1 LTVTGI
7 SPNVRSSNGDDDA
20 ATMEDD
26 MYTLSTNN
34 GITKTFNNLADAQ
47 AYCTKRFAKLT
58 WEQFDAHSVGD
69 GLEWHGFDGDSDEAD
84 AIIALDAEELLAW
97 ATKQAEMHIAD
108 VRSMGAEPSPADAAN
123 WEGIEQLE
131 RRAIRDAIRDA
142 LQAEQDAA

>member
-1 LTVTGI
+1 
-7 SPNVRSSNGDDDA
+7 
-20 ATMEDD
+20 

-34 GITKTFNNLADAQ
+34 GITKTFDSLADAKN
-47 AYCTKRFAKLT
+47 YCTKRFAKLT
-58 WEQFDAHSVGD
+58 WEQFDKYSVGD
-69 GLEWHGFDGDSDEAD
+69 GLEWHGFDGDSDEAE